1 MNKVLNWLK
10 PQPENKHISEKR
22 EQLIALKRNNAT
34 VNFIHP
40 GHPLYDNIAA
50 KEENKL
56 QILAPNETAYN
67 ENSLTHNFVA
77 IVIFDNLSYLVI
89 NSLKHFKEQ
98 SIGGLLQF
106 DENIYNVIPFF
117 ENEEEYQT
125 AGEYTFRETY
135 EYDHPVEN
143 YAFLAD
149 YQNKSVKIVLERG
162 KQPVTLKMIDENRAL
177 FTARLTPRQ
186 IELIDYVIMPA
197 LNAYAE
203 IVSRRQNRIS

>member
-1 MNKVLNWLK
+1 MNKISNWLK
-10 PQPENKHISEKR
+10 TFGSKEEKYIKPQKFID
-22 EQLIALKRNNAT
+22 LKRSQT
-34 VNFIHP
+34 KVNFIHP
-40 GHPLYDNIAA
+40 GHPLYDNIVT
-50 KEENKL
+50 KEENQL
-56 QILAPNETAYN
+56 RILAPNETAYS
-67 ENSLTHNFVA
+67 ENSLIHNYVA
-77 IVIFDNLSYLVI
+77 IIEYQDLTYLII
-89 NSLKHFKEQ
+89 NSFKHFKEQ
-98 SIGGLLQF
+98 SIGGLLQY
-106 DENIYNVIPFF
+106 DENIYNIIPFF
-117 ENEEEYQT
+117 ENEEEYET
-125 AGEYTFRETY
+125 AGDYTFTETY